1 MQRVFFATIT
11 LALLLTACAPAVP
24 TVSPE
29 QVQASAVAAASTM
42 IALTVA
48 AVPTNTPVPPP
59 PPATD
64 TPLASPTSM
73 VLPTLSNPPTPTT
86 ASAGSDTCNHLFD
99 VGASGPTT
107 SLLVN
112 NNTKGS
118 ISGSVYLGTP
128 NTFAQCG
135 WISFGSIA
143 KGQSSTISVPLVHT
157 NMGDSCYWASAWVND
172 PNKKTQPNG
181 GPFCIDS
188 TAKWTMNVGY
198 DRITIAPP

>member
-1 MQRVFFATIT
+1 MQRVLFATLT
-11 LALLLTACAPAVP
+11 LALLLSACAPAAP

-29 QVQASAVAAASTM
+29 QVQASAMAAASTM
-42 IALTVA
+42 IAQTVA
-48 AVPTNTPVPPP
+48 AVPSNTPL

-64 TPLASPTSM
+64 TPLPSPTPLA
-73 VLPTLSNPPTPTT
+73 LPTLSNPPTPTT
-86 ASAGSDTCNHLFD
+86 ASAGGGTDCNHVFD

-107 SLLVN
+107 NLQVN

-128 NTFAQCG
+128 NRFAQCG
-135 WISFGSIA
+135 WISFGGIA
-143 KGQSSTISVPLVHT
+143 KGQSATISVPLVHT

-188 TAKWTMNVGY
+188 LAKWTMVVGY
-198 DRITIAPP
+198 DKITILPP